1 MQLTCTF
8 FISLSLRF
16 FIFSILAT
24 NINVFRLHKKRIKI
38 MRKII
43 LISFVMLCFGFSKA
57 QTSTTPDPRL
67 LDVYSQE
74 YLDANLEN
82 EIEYFNWFL
91 DNSYFVA
98 LVGLEKAE
106 TLPYLYEIDKETKE
120 KKNKILAIDEESFNP
135 LLSSYEIFYNKES
148 AYRIGNTGYVIAFYS
163 QKKLTKNYNQYKNE
177 NQ

>member
-1 MQLTCTF
+1 M
-8 FISLSLRF
+8 
-16 FIFSILAT
+16 
-24 NINVFRLHKKRIKI
+24 K
-38 MRKII
+38 KII
-43 LISFVMLCFGFSKA
+43 LLCFVLFSFGIIKA
-57 QTSTTPDPRL
+57 QNSDTPDPRL
-67 LDVYSQE
+67 YDIYSIE
-74 YLDANLEN
+74 YLNN
-82 EIEYFNWFL
+82 NIEQISYLNWFL
-91 DNSYFVA
+91 DNSHTIIYA
-98 LVGLEKAE
+98 GIEKAE